1 MKNTKSCIAKEL
13 LAFAEKKITYLQAI
27 KKNLYFLYDNIEK
40 IENDEII
47 AQFKKQNIFMDQ
59 INGLDEKYQTL
70 LHANYREIPSALLL
84 IPTEVKNEED
94 LPIRFY
100 ILNQKLKEQW
110 ALLCEI
116 AVINEKT
123 KIRTKNIQDELK
135 NKIKLIVRQKK
146 IIDHYYS
153 FGKSQTGIFFD
164 YKEGKKA

>member
-1 MKNTKSCIAKEL
+1 MKNIKQCTVKEL
-13 LAFAEKKITYLQAI
+13 LALADEKLTYLQAI

-40 IENDEII
+40 IENDEIMT
-47 AQFKKQNIFMDQ
+47 QFKKQSIYMEQ
-59 INGLDEKYQTL
+59 INDLDEKYQSL
-70 LHANYREIPSALLL
+70 LHANYREIPSSLLL

-94 LPIRFY
+94 LPKRFY
-100 ILNQKLKEQW
+100 VLNLKLKEQW

-123 KIRTKNIQDELK
+123 KLKTQNIQNELK
-135 NKIKLIVRQKK
+135 NKIKLIVRQKR

-153 FGKSQTGIFFD
+153 FGKNQTGIFFD